1 MYIPII
7 SSVIDGVSNYFTKD
21 QEIKKVEKEGKLALA
36 KVELESKTKI
46 QIAETEAKI
55 QRLAKEAEQDYDLD
69 KESIKDMKDSWKD
82 EYVLL
87 IHSAPLILSF
97 VPSTQPYIEKGFQI
111 IDNTI
116 PSWFVALYVGMVVT
130 IYGLRSLLKFYLK
143 MLDSKINMP
152 GK

>member
-111 IDNTI
+111 IDSTI